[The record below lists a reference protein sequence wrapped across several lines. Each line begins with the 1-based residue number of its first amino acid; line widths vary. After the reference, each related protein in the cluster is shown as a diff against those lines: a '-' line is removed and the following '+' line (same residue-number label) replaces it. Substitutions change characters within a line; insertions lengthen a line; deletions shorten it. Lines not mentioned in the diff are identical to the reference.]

1 MAEHFY
7 TFDSRVRYSETDMNG
22 QLTLTGIVNYLQD
35 CSTFQS
41 EDLGVGIQYLNSIER
56 AWLLSSWQIEIER
69 YPSLGEKLTVG
80 TWAYDFKGMY
90 GYRNFMIADGR
101 GDYLVKANSM
111 WFYLDTAVGRPVRV
125 TAETV
130 SKYPH
135 REKLDME
142 YLPRKISLPEQC
154 SQLER
159 FTVQKHHLDSNRHVN
174 NSQYVDMAR
183 DFVPED
189 YVVRR
194 LRAEYKKAAVLGDVV
209 VPRMGKTDQGYVIS
223 LGAEDGT
230 AYAVVELTGSVS
242 EERKG

>member
-7 TFDSRVRYSETDMNG
+7 TFDSRVRYSETDLNG
-22 QLTLTGIVNYLQD
+22 RLTLTGIVNYLQD

-56 AWLLSSWQIEIER
+56 AWLLSSWQIEIGR
-69 YPSLGEKLTVG
+69 YPSLGERLTVG

-90 GYRNFMIADGR
+90 GYRNFMIADDQGE
-101 GDYLVKANSM
+101 YLVKANSM
-111 WFYLDTAVGRPVRV
+111 WFYLDTASGRPVRV
-125 TAETV
+125 TEETV
-130 SKYPH
+130 SRYPH

-142 YLPRKISLPEQC
+142 YLPRKISLPKEC
-154 SQLER
+154 SQLEH
-159 FTVQKHHLDSNRHVN
+159 FTVQKHHLDSNHHVN

-194 LRAEYKKAAVLGDVV
+194 LRAEYKKAAVLGDIV
-209 VPRMGKTDQGYVIS
+209 VPRLGKTEQGYVVS

-230 AYAVVELTGSVS
+230 AYAVVELTGSIS